1 MRPENENEVFPMR
14 VSDYKEQI
22 QQLSKNLEGRDYG
35 FRPDN
40 VFQEGIP
47 ENREIIGRM
56 VEALMLPG
64 SGLENKE
71 ALLELHQ
78 KSLEGKAC
86 MLLVEHYSN
95 FDYPC
100 FFRLLQKDPQCGEE
114 IAGSMLPIQ
123 GMKLSEGNPI
133 TAAFSNSY
141 DTIVIYPSRS
151 IDKVEDEEE
160 KKRIRDISV
169 PINIA
174 AIKELTRRKHSGH
187 IITVFP
193 SGTRYRP
200 WDPSSRKG
208 VREIYS
214 YLKTFD
220 YLCFLSINGNTLV
233 PCREEAMEKDE
244 PRPDIMTFTFSPVIE
259 SRSFRD
265 EASKEVP
272 EGVDAKQYV
281 VDKVMDTLFAMHEKN
296 EPARLEKLSK
306 VKA

>member
-1 MRPENENEVFPMR
+1 MR
-14 VSDYKEQI
+14 VTDYIEQI
-22 QQLSKNLEGRDYG
+22 EQMNRNLAGRDYG

-47 ENREIIGRM
+47 ENREIIGSM
-56 VEALMLPG
+56 VDALMLPG
-64 SGLENKE
+64 SSLENKK
-71 ALLELHQ
+71 ALEELYAR
-78 KSLEGKAC
+78 SREGKAC
-86 MLLVEHYSN
+86 LLLVEHYSN

-100 FFRLLQKDPQCGEE
+100 LYRLLQRDGEMDPGVVK
-114 IAGSMLPIQ
+114 SLLPLQ

-151 IDKVEDEEE
+151 IDKVEDEQER
-160 KKRIRDISV
+160 KRIRDVSV

-200 WDPSSRKG
+200 WDPGSRKG

-220 YLCFLSINGNTLV
+220 YLCFLSINGNTLM

-244 PRPDIMTFTFSPVIE
+244 PRQDIMTFTFSEVIE
-259 SRSFRD
+259 ARAFRQ
-265 EASKEVP
+265 EASEEVP
-272 EGVDAKQYV
+272 PGTDPKQHV
-281 VDKVMDTLFAMHEKN
+281 VDRVMDTLLEMHEKY
-296 EPARLEKLSK
+296 EPARREKL
-306 VKA
+306 KARGISIPD

>member
-1 MRPENENEVFPMR
+1 MTI
-14 VSDYKEQI
+14 SDYLDQI
-22 QQLSKNLEGRDYG
+22 KAMNKNLDGRDFG

-40 VFQEGIP
+40 VFQEGIE
-47 ENREIIGRM
+47 ENRQIIGEM
-56 VEALMLPG
+56 LDSLMLPG
-64 SGLENKE
+64 SGLENSQ
-71 ALLELHQ
+71 ALVELNE
-78 KSLEGKAC
+78 KSRSGKAC

-100 FFRLLQKDPQCGEE
+100 LYRLVERDENTGPKVAQSL
-114 IAGSMLPIQ
+114 LPIQ
-123 GMKLSEGNPI
+123 GMKLSEGNSV

-174 AIKELTRRKHSGH
+174 AIKELTHRKHTGH
-187 IITVFP
+187 IVTVFP
-193 SGTRYRP
+193 AGTRYRP
-200 WDPSSRKG
+200 WEPSSKKG

-244 PRPDIMTFTFSPVIE
+244 PRPDIMTFTFSNVIE
-259 SRSFRD
+259 AKSFRKK
-265 EASKEVP
+265 ATLEVP
-272 EGVDAKQYV
+272 EGEDAKQYV
-281 VDKVMDTLFAMHEKN
+281 VDKVMDTLFAMHDEN
-296 EPARLEKLSK
+296 EPNRLKKLENLK
-306 VKA
+306 NQ

>member
-1 MRPENENEVFPMR
+1 MK
-14 VSDYKEQI
+14 VSDYMEQI
-22 QQLSKNLEGRDYG
+22 EIMSKNLEGRDYG

-40 VFQEGIP
+40 VYQEGVP
-47 ENREIIGRM
+47 ENREIIGQM
-56 VEALMLPG
+56 VDALMLPG

-71 ALLELHQ
+71 ALLALHE
-78 KSLEGKAC
+78 KSREGKAC
-86 MLLVEHYSN
+86 LLLVEHYSN

-100 FFRLLQKDPQCGEE
+100 LYRLMEKDPQIGPE
-114 IAGSMLPIQ
+114 IAKAMLPIQ

-151 IDKVEDEEE
+151 IDKVEDEAER
-160 KKRIRDISV
+160 KRIRETSV

-174 AIKELTRRKHSGH
+174 AIKELTHRKHTGH
-187 IITVFP
+187 IIIVFP
-193 SGTRYRP
+193 AGTRYRP

-244 PRPDIMTFTFSPVIE
+244 PSPDLMTFTFSDIVPAKA
-259 SRSFRD
+259 FRND
-265 EASKEVP
+265 AAAETP
-272 EGVDAKQYV
+272 EGEDAKQYV
-281 VDKVMDTLFAMHEKN
+281 VDKVMDTLFAMHENN
-296 EPARLEKLSK
+296 EPARQEKMGRLRNQ
-306 VKA
+306 

>member
-1 MRPENENEVFPMR
+1 MR
-14 VSDYKEQI
+14 VSDYLDQI
-22 QQLSKNLEGRDYG
+22 QLMTKNLEGRDYG

-40 VFQEGIP
+40 VFQEGVP
-47 ENREIIGRM
+47 ANRKIIGDM

-64 SGLENKE
+64 SGLVNSD
-71 ALLELHQ
+71 ALLDLYE
-78 KSLEGKAC
+78 KSRSGKAC
-86 MLLVEHYSN
+86 LLLVEHYSN

-100 FFRLLQKDPQCGEE
+100 LYRLMENDPKVGPEV
-114 IAGSMLPIQ
+114 AGAMLPIQ
-123 GMKLSEGNPI
+123 GMKLSEGNPV

-151 IDKVEDEEE
+151 IDKVKDEEE
-160 KKRIRDISV
+160 KRRIREISV

-174 AIKELTRRKHSGH
+174 AIKELTHRKHSGH

-193 SGTRYRP
+193 AGTRYRP
-200 WDPSSRKG
+200 WDPTSRKG

-244 PRPDIMTFTFSPVIE
+244 PSPDIMTFTFSPVVE
-259 SRSFRD
+259 ARSFRN
-265 EASKEVP
+265 EVSADIP

-281 VDKVMDTLFAMHEKN
+281 VDKVMDTLFEMHEEN
-296 EPARLEKLSK
+296 EPARLEKLK
-306 VKA
+306 KLKNQ